1 MATYCIGDV
10 QGCFDEL
17 CELLAIIS
25 FNPHQDTLWFVGD
38 LVNRGPKSLEVLRFI
53 KNLPHKIVVL
63 GNHDLHL
70 LNYYNK
76 IVDFEASH
84 LEAIV
89 KAEDA
94 LLLINWLRKQP
105 LMHYDAKLNYILV
118 HAGVYPEWNL
128 RQVETLA
135 REAEQVLRSDNYTD
149 FLEHMYGDAPNKWSE
164 NLQGNDR
171 VRFIINS
178 FTRMRLC
185 DANGNLDFTYT
196 GPLDGKPKEL
206 MPWFKVP
213 CRKIQNEK
221 IVFGHWAALN
231 GVTDEANVFALDT
244 GCVYGKALTAMRLE
258 CQVRFQTSTASS

>member
-258 CQVRFQTSTASS
+258 DQVRFQTSTASS